1 MGKLDI
7 TSLWIGDLVTLIS
20 DGSSGAFEGMI
31 HDQAKIKVDGDMK
44 LVDPKDLTRY
54 VPQNEDESQD
64 LDDIEVSVDAS
75 TRPTPPGR
83 VVDLHLE
90 KWPSYQSS
98 SGISALDFQLKKC
111 EEFLDSAIKHRYN
124 SIVIIHGKGAGV
136 LKAHVRQLLS
146 TRQEIF
152 QIQDT
157 RNGGALEVIFHYW
170 R

>member
-20 DGSSGAFEGMI
+20 DGSTGTFEGMN
-31 HDQAKIKVDGDMK
+31 HAQVKIKVDGEIK
-44 LVDPKDLTRY
+44 LVHPKDLTPY
-54 VPQNEDESQD
+54 IPPKEDESHD
-64 LDDIEVSVDAS
+64 LEDIEESADAS
-75 TRPTPPGR
+75 TQPTPPGR

-90 KWPSYQSS
+90 KWSSYQSS

-111 EEFLDSAIKHRYN
+111 DEFLDSAIKHRYN

-136 LKAHVRQLLS
+136 LKAHVRQLLT

-157 RNGGALEVIFHYW
+157 RNGGALEVIFHF
-170 R
+170 RR